1 MVEFLTASMY
11 PPAERDEHGNDVTA
25 SEQYKEKL
33 KAFQTWFKR
42 DWSARYTL
50 L

>member
-11 PPAERDEHGNDVTA
+11 PPTERDGNDITA

-33 KAFQTWFKR
+33 KAYQT
-42 DWSARYTL
+42 
-50 L
+50 